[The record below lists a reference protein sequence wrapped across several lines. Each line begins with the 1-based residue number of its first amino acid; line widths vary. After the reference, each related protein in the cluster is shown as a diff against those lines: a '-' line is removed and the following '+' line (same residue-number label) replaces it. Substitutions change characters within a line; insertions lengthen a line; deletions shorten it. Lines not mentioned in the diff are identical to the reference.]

1 MRGFLERDLT
11 LLLPSMKFYG
21 VFIVVFAFI
30 GLVSRS
36 TSDFAGLYL
45 LLFPTVG
52 LMSLF
57 SYDEMNRWQGYAAA
71 APNGRRAM
79 VDARYLLTAGLSVVV
94 FVLRFFLNL
103 LDRSNAFAYAF
114 FYPSNFFIQNA
125 LVFLSALLLYGAVVL
140 PLLFRFGAV
149 KARFFVILV
158 GLLAG
163 AVSIGGMVLSTTVGA
178 EVLGALPTLL
188 PTLLPLAA
196 AGLFVLS
203 WLLSRHIMDKKEL

>member
-1 MRGFLERDLT
+1 MRGFLKRDLT

-21 VFIVVFAFI
+21 ILIVVFTLI

-52 LMSLF
+52 LMSL
-57 SYDEMNRWQGYAAA
+57 SGYDEMNHWLAYAAA

-103 LDRSNAFAYAF
+103 LDRSNAFAYSL
-114 FYPSNFFIQNA
+114 FYPSGFFLQNA
-125 LVFLSALLLYGAVVL
+125 LVFLAAFLFYGAVVL
-140 PLLFRFGAV
+140 PLLFRFGAS
-149 KARFFVILV
+149 KGRLFGILA

-163 AVSIGGMVLSTTVGA
+163 AVSIGGMILSTTVGA
-178 EVLGALPTLL
+178 KALGALPALL
-188 PTLLPLAA
+188 PTLLPLGAA
-196 AGLFVLS
+196 ALFILS
-203 WLLSRHIMDKKEL
+203 WLLSRRIMNKKEL